1 MGFFLNDYLIAN
13 GTSLRKRVSD
23 LFDELEKNPEL
34 PKVFIHNPSL
44 VLQSKVLP
52 EFEVIDEDSINAA
65 NQLVV

>member
-1 MGFFLNDYLIAN
+1 MGFFLNDYLVAN
-13 GTSLRKRVSD
+13 GINLRKRVSD

-34 PKVFIHNPSL
+34 AKVFIHNPSL

-52 EFEVIDEDSINAA
+52 EFEVIDEDSISAA